1 VARVATKKI
10 AARNI
15 IVQVAS
21 GASWL
26 AVAGIKNL
34 VPNYGDH
41 DQHVDATDY
50 DSNGQYEEVVLQR
63 GGSFKIEGFRRRDP
77 ATGLA
82 DPGQAALD
90 TLAQGLSDSSIGQIR
105 FRHSSE
111 TQWRVWNCTA
121 KATEEGGA
129 PNDLGKWGMEINR
142 TGAETYMAAP

>member
-15 IVQVAS
+15 VVQVAS
-21 GASWL
+21 GVSWL
-26 AVAGIKNL
+26 AVAGIKTL
-34 VPNYGDH
+34 AVNYGDH
-41 DQHVDATDY
+41 DAHTDATDY

-63 GGSFKIEGFRRRDP
+63 GGSLKLDGTRRRDP

-90 TLAQGLSDSSIGQIR
+90 SLAQGLSDSSIGQIR
-105 FRHSSE
+105 FRHTSE
-111 TQWRVWNCTA
+111 TQWRVWNVTA

-129 PNDLGKWGMEINR
+129 TNDLGKWGMELAR
-142 TGAETYMAAP
+142 TGAETTMAAP